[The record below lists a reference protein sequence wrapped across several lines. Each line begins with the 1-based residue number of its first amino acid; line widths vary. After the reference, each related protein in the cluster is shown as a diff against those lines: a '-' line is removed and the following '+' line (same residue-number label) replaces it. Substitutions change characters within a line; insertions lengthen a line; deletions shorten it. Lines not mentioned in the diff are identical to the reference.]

1 MLDTRARKIVQP
13 LFDQGATLFKKIGL
27 SATQVTII
35 SGIIGGATGFFV
47 YNDMMGT
54 AIVLLWIS
62 GMLDVIDGTMAR
74 KEKTTPIGT
83 ILDLV
88 LDRIVELSVL
98 IGLARRFP
106 ETQVVILLLV
116 ASFVIGMTMF
126 LAIGAVS
133 ENYGYKSFQYQ
144 PGLVERTEGFLFLT
158 AMILFPSAII
168 WIAIVFLI
176 AELYTVGERFHQAS
190 KVLR

>member
-1 MLDTRARKIVQP
+1 MIDTRARKIVQP

-74 KEKTTPIGT
+74 KEK
-83 ILDLV
+83 
-88 LDRIVELSVL
+88 
-98 IGLARRFP
+98 
-106 ETQVVILLLV
+106 
-116 ASFVIGMTMF
+116 
-126 LAIGAVS
+126 
-133 ENYGYKSFQYQ
+133 
-144 PGLVERTEGFLFLT
+144 
-158 AMILFPSAII
+158 ILFPSAII

>member
-35 SGIIGGATGFFV
+35 SGIIGGTTGFFV

-98 IGLARRFP
+98 IGLALRFP
-106 ETQVVILLLV
+106 E
-116 ASFVIGMTMF
+116 
-126 LAIGAVS
+126 
-133 ENYGYKSFQYQ
+133 
-144 PGLVERTEGFLFLT
+144 TEGFLFLT

-168 WIAIVFLI
+168 WIASVFLI